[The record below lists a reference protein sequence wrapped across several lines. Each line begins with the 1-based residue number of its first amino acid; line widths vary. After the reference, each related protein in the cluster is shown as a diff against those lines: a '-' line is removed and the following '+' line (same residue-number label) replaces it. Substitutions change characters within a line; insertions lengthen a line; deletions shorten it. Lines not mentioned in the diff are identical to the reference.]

1 MSGKTKHGATSVVW
15 KRVPGRVMFHPAL
28 GFVPAKGEALSSIV
42 DSEGML
48 TTRFLSQI
56 ISHCWTSDQET
67 VSSEEMGSWLGRFK
81 EVGDDVVSVHRVV
94 LALGELGWMKQR
106 SSSENLWRQPAKKRC
121 NEHSLRMNRMM

>member
-1 MSGKTKHGATSVVW
+1 MAKKKYGATSVVW

-28 GFVPAKGEALSSIV
+28 GFVPAKGEALLSIV

-81 EVGDDVVSVHRVV
+81 EVGDDVSIV
-94 LALGELGWMKQR
+94 LAWPW
-106 SSSENLWRQPAKKRC
+106 ENWGG
-121 NEHSLRMNRMM
+121 

>member
-1 MSGKTKHGATSVVW
+1 MAKKRYGATFVVW

-28 GFVPAKGEALSSIV
+28 GFVPAKGEALSFIV

-67 VSSEEMGSWLGRFK
+67 VSSEEMGSWLGRLK
-81 EVGDDVVSVHRVV
+81 EVGDDVVSVHRVG
-94 LALGELGWMKQR
+94 LGELGWMKQR
-106 SSSENLWRQPAKKRC
+106 SSSENLWRQPAKKRR
-121 NEHSLRMNRMM
+121 LQ